1 MWVAKEL
8 FKNGDRSRLFD
19 RVRTPGLPCHDWY
32 CYSINYSIFL
42 TLVFA
47 IYSSPSFLALER
59 SAGFCI
65 PKVGPVPAE
74 NLGEILDHEIGF
86 RDAGS
91 PDPNSATTSA
101 SFGASRLSFSF
112 SLCVFLVSLSSK
124 RNLSI
129 YLCPYHLFVPC
140 PFSCLALPLTRY
152 ASEHGPH
159 GSTKELSKKE
169 PKTRYDYEVQNRG
182 KIHDLEHEPRG
193 WKSRNLSKSQLSV
206 LGVAGI
212 HSLLGATVCWTPK
225 GGLSSFLAE
234 FLTLPAWTGCQKG
247 FFWSWRISPVKFS
260 NSGVDIEDVTSFK
273 VCKPSGRYLPCHF
286 LSQVGKEGGGVY
298 WIGHC
303 GVLAALGAHENRR
316 FILNLFDNLS
326 ASISFRCLLLVALHR
341 SLWLFHGSRCSPAS
355 PKKWR
360 GHPQWDPQVVEWLI
374 A

>member
-1 MWVAKEL
+1 MIGIAIL
-8 FKNGDRSRLFD
+8 LFD
-19 RVRTPGLPCHDWY
+19 FFDTCLCNLFFPVFFSSWEIRWFLYSKGWSSSGRKSWRNSRPWNRLSRRWKPRSELSHDL
-32 CYSINYSIFL
+32 CIFWC
-42 TLVFA
+42 F
-47 IYSSPSFLALER
+47 SSQFQFLALC
-59 SAGFCI
+59 F
-65 PKVGPVPAE
+65 
-74 NLGEILDHEIGF
+74 LGQPFIK
-86 RDAGS
+86 
-91 PDPNSATTSA
+91 TQ
-101 SFGASRLSFSF
+101 
-112 SLCVFLVSLSSK
+112 
-124 RNLSI
+124 SI

-140 PFSCLALPLTRY
+140 PFSCLALPLARY

-273 VCKPSGRYLPCHF
+273 VCKPSSRYLPCHF

-316 FILNLFDNLS
+316 FILKDTYLNLFDNLS